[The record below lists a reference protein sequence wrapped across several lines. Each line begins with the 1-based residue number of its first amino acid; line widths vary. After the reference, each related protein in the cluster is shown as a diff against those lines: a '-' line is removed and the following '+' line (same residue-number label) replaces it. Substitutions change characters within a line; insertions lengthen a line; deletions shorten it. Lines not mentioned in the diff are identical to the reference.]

1 MGSKIWPIAVMLLG
15 LIVGFEASSTTAEAD
30 PVDFD
35 SDDLLDEVAEREDP
49 YEDNNEIDYD
59 DGDDD
64 DDDEGNYLDME
75 DPQRGRPPRPRGRGG
90 KPKQSSR
97 RRDKKPA
104 KRRGLKKKP
113 LRKRGRKPAKRRRR
127 RSGRQPWG

>member
-1 MGSKIWPIAVMLLG
+1 MTVVDTLLHTH
-15 LIVGFEASSTTAEAD
+15 F
-30 PVDFD
+30 F
-35 SDDLLDEVAEREDP
+35 LLTC
-49 YEDNNEIDYD
+49 
-59 DGDDD
+59 
-64 DDDEGNYLDME
+64 LFSDME